1 MFFIPRAWIG
11 TGAYANYIYCMRVF
25 QACLRNPDD
34 PLSAFDILGL
44 QDLENMKLMT
54 DFFVDKGVSINDIKS
69 IKNSCLHRLHKHVS
83 AAWTALEGITEAL
96 NQPVLALEMA
106 MLATQ
111 ARDVVQVPIVL
122 LAFQTALV
130 SHGVIVGS
138 RQIMYRLLV
147 GLVRLSNAIV
157 DVEQGD
163 AGEVNF

>member
-1 MFFIPRAWIG
+1 MFFIPRAWKG

-25 QACLRNPDD
+25 QACLRDPDD
-34 PLSAFDILGL
+34 PLSAFNTLGL
-44 QDLENMKLMT
+44 QDMENMKLMT
-54 DFFVDKGVSINDIKS
+54 EFFLEKGVLINDIKS
-69 IKNSCLHRLHKHVS
+69 IKNSCLHRLHKYVS

-96 NQPVLALEMA
+96 NQTVSPLELA
-106 MLATQ
+106 MLSTQ

-122 LAFQTALV
+122 MAFQTALV
-130 SHGVIVGS
+130 SRGVIVGS
-138 RQIMYRLLV
+138 SHLMYRLLV

>member
-1 MFFIPRAWIG
+1 
-11 TGAYANYIYCMRVF
+11 
-25 QACLRNPDD
+25 
-34 PLSAFDILGL
+34 
-44 QDLENMKLMT
+44 
-54 DFFVDKGVSINDIKS
+54 
-69 IKNSCLHRLHKHVS
+69 VS

-96 NQPVLALEMA
+96 NQPVLPLELA

-122 LAFQTALV
+122 MAFQTALV
-130 SHGVIVGS
+130 SRGVIVESS
-138 RQIMYRLLV
+138 RLMYRLLV

>member
-54 DFFVDKGVSINDIKS
+54 DFFVDKGVSIDDIKS

-130 SHGVIVGS
+130 SRGVIVGS